1 MKPFHACTPAARQP
15 GLHRPLPTRLSS
27 VAVLLASLSCASLA
41 PAQVAR
47 TPAAARQPAS
57 TAALPPAPQLPA
69 RPGMAQPDQVPVTGG
84 RSYRVSLR
92 QLGAVF
98 PLQLRGVQGS
108 SGVQFGIRND
118 EVVSG
123 ARLHLN
129 YAYSPALIPEISHIR
144 VLVNE
149 QVVETIP
156 VPRDQAGNSLQR
168 VIDIPTRLIGEFNR
182 LNLELIGHYTLDCED
197 PAHTSLWANI
207 GNDSVLELSV
217 NPLSLPN
224 DLAFLPEPFF
234 DRRDARRLVMPI
246 VFARAPDA
254 GQLEAAGTVTSW
266 FGQLAGFRG
275 ASFPASVGQ
284 LPAKGNAVVLTMGG
298 GDGAIP
304 GLGQPAGA
312 AASGP
317 SIRVTAHPTD
327 PTAKLLIISGRD
339 AAELKRA
346 AAALTVGGSSLSG
359 ASATIGELKE
369 IEPRKPYDAPNWL
382 ATDRVV
388 KFGELVD
395 QSQLTAIGYSPDLIR
410 VNFQVPPDL
419 FAWRKQDIPV
429 HLKYRYT
436 ARPVA
441 DKSTLNVAVNE
452 QFLRALP
459 LRAMDHNR
467 PSRIESWLNKAVPPG
482 DLLPAEDKFDI
493 PLFKLPTRSQ
503 LQFHY
508 YHDIIKEGLC
518 KDVLLDNVRGTVEP
532 DSTIDIRGF
541 SHFIAMPDLAAFA
554 NTGFPFT
561 RLADLSETAIVLPA
575 KPEPGDYSAY
585 LSLMGLMGMVTGYPT
600 HSVTVALG
608 GERLEALADKD
619 LLVIASGSNPPLVA
633 QWADNLP
640 FSLKDGTK
648 RFRLS
653 DYASHLL
660 NWFDPEQRD
669 RNRPGKSEIVYTS
682 SSSDAVYAGF
692 ESPLKSGRSVVL
704 LMSNQASGLQQA
716 VDALLDPDLL
726 KRIQGST
733 AIIRGKQVDSLVAEQ
748 SYYVGSL
755 NPVTRVQWWLSR
767 HPLALI
773 VLGVAAAALVG
784 FMLYIALRAR
794 ARRRLRQQ

>member
-1 MKPFHACTPAARQP
+1 MTTESKTRARAHA
-15 GLHRPLPTRLSS
+15 RPLATRLAP
-27 VAVLLASLSCASLA
+27 VALVLAALGSASLA
-41 PAQVAR
+41 PAQVAPP
-47 TPAAARQPAS
+47 PAAPA
-57 TAALPPAPQLPA
+57 QLPA
-69 RPGMAQPDQVPVTGG
+69 RPGMAQPDQVQTTGG
-84 RSYRVSLR
+84 RNYRVSLR

-98 PLQLRGVQGS
+98 PLQLRGVQGA

-118 EVVSG
+118 EVVTS

-129 YAYSPALIPEISHIR
+129 YAYSPALLPDISHIR
-144 VLVNE
+144 VMVNE
-149 QVVETIP
+149 QVVATIA
-156 VPRDQAGNSLQR
+156 VPREQGGQNLQR

-182 LNLELIGHYTLDCED
+182 LNLELIGHYTMECED
-197 PAHTSLWANI
+197 PAHTSLWANV

-217 NPLSLPN
+217 NPLTPPN

-234 DRRDARRLVMPI
+234 DRRDARQLVMPI

-254 GQLEAAGTVTSW
+254 GQLEAAGTVASW
-266 FGQLAGFRG
+266 FGSMAGFRG

-284 LPAKGNAVVLTMGG
+284 LPPKGNAVVLALGG
-298 GDGAIP
+298 AEGIAGVGAP
-304 GLGQPAGA
+304 S
-312 AASGP
+312 ASGP
-317 SIRVTAHPTD
+317 TLRVATHPTD

-346 AAALTVGGSSLSG
+346 ATALAVGGMSLSG

-369 IEPRKPYDAPNWL
+369 ISARKPYDAPNWL
-382 ATDRVV
+382 ASDRPV
-388 KFGELVD
+388 KFGELAD
-395 QSQLTAIGYSPDLIR
+395 QDQLTVSGYSPDLIR

-441 DKSTLNVAVNE
+441 DKSTLNVSVNQ

-459 LRAMDHNR
+459 LRAMDHDK
-467 PSRIESWLNKAVPPG
+467 PSRIESWLNKAVPAG
-482 DLLPAEDKFDI
+482 DLLPAEDRFDV
-493 PLFKLPTRSQ
+493 PLFKLPARNQ

-508 YHDIIKEGLC
+508 YHDLIKEGAC

-532 DSTIDIRGF
+532 DSTIDIRSF
-541 SHFIAMPDLAAFA
+541 AHFIAMPDLAAFA
-554 NTGFPFT
+554 NSGFPFT
-561 RLADLSETAIVLPA
+561 RMADLSQTAIVLPA
-575 KPEPGDYSAY
+575 RPETGDYSAY
-585 LSLMGLMGMVTGYPT
+585 LSLMGLMGMVTGYPA
-600 HSVTVALG
+600 HAATVALG
-608 GERLEALADKD
+608 GEQLDGLADKD
-619 LLVIASGSNPPLVA
+619 LLVIASGNNPPLVA
-633 QWADNLP
+633 QWADHLP
-640 FSLKDGTK
+640 FSLKEGTK

-653 DYASHLL
+653 DFAPRLL

-669 RNRPGKSEIVYTS
+669 RERPGRSEIVYTS
-682 SSSDAVYAGF
+682 TSSDAVYAGF

-704 LMSNQASGLQQA
+704 LISNQAGGLQQA
-716 VDALLDPDLL
+716 VEALLDPDLL

-733 AIIRGKQVDSLVAEQ
+733 AVIRGKQVDSLVAEQ
-748 SYYVGSL
+748 SYYVGQL
-755 NPVTRVQWWLSR
+755 GFVTRAQWWLSR

-773 VLGVAAAALVG
+773 LLGVVAALLVG